1 MKSKK
6 TIILTL
12 ILAFAAGA
20 SGAAMHY
27 RTTQYPAVRAHGI
40 DELGLKLELPGGAE
54 NPGDFVI
61 RNLGEHTVIGY
72 RVVYEAHA
80 KSGEVHEW
88 SQMMIQPLAFPSF
101 KERKAEYLTPRYSC
115 IPPGMIGFG
124 GLLREVQ
131 AQDGRAL
138 PELEIKRAWVPG
150 PGFQYYDRIE
160 ARLDSVMLEDGQ
172 IHGVN
177 KGALI
182 GQTRQ
187 SFEEQ
192 MDEFLGSLLD
202 GESEGAADADK

>member
-1 MKSKK
+1 MRSKK
-6 TIILTL
+6 TLLSLTV
-12 ILAFAAGA
+12 ILAFVAGA
-20 SGAAMHY
+20 TGAAMHY
-27 RTTQYPAVRAHGI
+27 SITKYPKVNARGI
-40 DELGLKLELPGGAE
+40 DELGLKLELPGGPE

-61 RNLGEHTVIGY
+61 RNSGIHTVIGY
-72 RVVYEAHA
+72 RVVYEGHA
-80 KSGEVHEW
+80 KSGEIHEW

-131 AQDGRAL
+131 EQDGRAI

-150 PGFQYYDRIE
+150 PGFDYYDHIVV
-160 ARLDSVMLEDGQ
+160 RLDSVMLEDGR
-172 IHGVN
+172 IHGQN

-182 GQTRQ
+182 GQVRQ

-192 MDEFLGSLLD
+192 MNEFLGNLHN
-202 GESEGAADADK
+202 EPEGAADAGK